1 MLQQLLRIVAES
13 DVQSVR
19 NLAQAL
25 DVTPDLV
32 EGMLERLEREG
43 YLERQIIGCEP
54 SACAH
59 CAYRGY
65 CGAEGRSLGTRG
77 WRLTESGKR
86 AASRA

>member
-19 NLAQAL
+19 TLAEAL
-25 DVTPDLV
+25 DLTPGLV
-32 EGMLERLEREG
+32 EGMLEQLVREG
-43 YLERQIIGCEP
+43 YLECQTIGCES
-54 SACAH
+54 SACKH

-65 CGAEGRSLGTRG
+65 CGAEGRSVGVRG

-86 AASRA
+86 VAGRV

>member
-19 NLAQAL
+19 TLAEAL
-25 DVTPDLV
+25 DLTPGLV
-32 EGMLERLEREG
+32 EGMLEQLVREG
-43 YLERQIIGCEP
+43 YLERQTIGCEP
-54 SACAH
+54 SACEH

-65 CGAEGRSLGTRG
+65 CSSEGRSVGVRG

-86 AASRA
+86 VAGRI